1 MRMSVGIGRV
11 AGPLCVALLLAACRV
26 PAPGA
31 DAGSVEVAALLAA
44 SPTPDGAEA
53 TALAVMQAALAA
65 APEESAPSAN
75 ANRPATLSF
84 EEQLATA
91 LAATLTAQPTATP
104 TPTSTPDAAATAAA
118 LEAAIQT
125 SVAATLLA
133 QPTAT
138 TNHTPTPSPTET
150 PDVDATLDA
159 ESAVRATAQA
169 QVQARAAEGATA
181 TAQASRGA
189 ASHVATGG
197 GALNLRSGPGTQYPV
212 LAQLADG
219 TIVNVLG
226 RSADSQWLHVE
237 TAGGITGWGGASFFS
252 TGNSVSAYA
261 VAVAPPVPTPAAC
274 SLPVDGQLAH
284 LWERSR
290 LGCPIEAARV
300 IWSSWTPFERGHLIW
315 RRDTNKVYAFYN
327 SGWWQRFED
336 QWDQVSE
343 PQSRGAPPPGL
354 VAPTRGTG
362 WLWGRNDTLFS
373 ELGWALRDQRGLCS
387 LVQHFEKGFILRS
400 NMIEFCQDTLYNTA
414 REGDWPL
421 DSFTAVDGGG
431 WTINLR

>member
-44 SPTPDGAEA
+44 SPTPDWAEA

-169 QVQARAAEGATA
+169 QVQARAAETA

-226 RSADSQWLHVE
+226 RSADSQWLYVE